1 MIEELNEIPWKEL
14 RHAYGSAWDVPVN
27 VRTLYIP
34 EKAGEALDNLWS
46 SICHQTSVYTASGPA
61 LPFLTE
67 AACSPDIDNEV
78 RVGLLYLIGTIAI
91 GLYVEGKDWAEEG
104 YQIAVACLPR
114 ILPLLA
120 DEFLSVQTET
130 AAILRNFPSE
140 KETLLPH
147 LWDALNRTTDRM
159 NRASVLLSLYSLA
172 SDEAQ
177 ETLRA
182 LLSNPD
188 ESLIVRFTAA
198 VCLSKSN
205 PAPALVSQILPVFA
219 SIFIDEEARD
229 HWNTIAADTPEA
241 SQEITDILENNLGKD
256 ATREFLSLLLD
267 HLEQA
272 DENDMLHLV
281 LSTIDL
287 TFGSIGVFSSNV
299 PLRPT
304 TDLTAN
310 QIFVLNAFAGSD
322 NFWLHDEN
330 RWLAYLGIPSE
341 RDPLR
346 QYLASATGN

>member
-1 MIEELNEIPWKEL
+1 MLEELNTIPWKEL
-14 RHAYGSAWDVPVN
+14 SHAYGSAEDVPDN
-27 VRTLYIP
+27 IRALYVP
-34 EKAGEALDNLWS
+34 EEAEEALESLWS
-46 SICHQTSVYTASGPA
+46 SICHQTSVYTASSPA

-67 AACSPDIDNEV
+67 AACSPDIDEEA
-78 RVGLLYLIGTIAI
+78 RVGLLFLIGTIAV
-91 GLYVEGKDWAEEG
+91 GLYVEGKDWAKKG
-104 YQIAVACLPR
+104 YQIAVACLPKL
-114 ILPLLA
+114 LPLLT
-120 DEFLSVQTET
+120 DESLSVQTET
-130 AAILRNFPSE
+130 AAILRNFPTE
-140 KETLLPH
+140 QGTLLPH
-147 LWDALNRTTDRM
+147 LWTALNRTTDRM
-159 NRASVLLSLYSLA
+159 NRASVLLSLYSL
-172 SDEAQ
+172 DPNGTI
-177 ETLRA
+177 ETLQT
-182 LLSNPD
+182 LLSHPD

-205 PAPALVSQILPVFA
+205 PDPALVSQILPV
-219 SIFIDEEARD
+219 FIDEEARD

-304 TDLTAN
+304 TDLTAD

-322 NFWLHDEN
+322 NFWQHDES
-330 RWLAYLGIPSE
+330 RWLAYLGIPNE
-341 RDPLR
+341 RESLR